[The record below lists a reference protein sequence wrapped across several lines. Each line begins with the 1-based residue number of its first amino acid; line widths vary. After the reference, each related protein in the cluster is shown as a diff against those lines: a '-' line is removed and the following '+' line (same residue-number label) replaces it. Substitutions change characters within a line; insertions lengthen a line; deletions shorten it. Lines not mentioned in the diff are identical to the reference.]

1 LFYKTWLG
9 PTKDQEDVIAA
20 DEEQDMLRVMLS
32 DHRRLLPI
40 ADLQEMRVGIAYAMP
55 SKVRQFQLFNIC
67 LHIDA
72 TGDFNKEGRPLV
84 TVSSNDYYGK
94 MFIGL

>member
-1 LFYKTWLG
+1 
-9 PTKDQEDVIAA
+9 
-20 DEEQDMLRVMLS
+20 
-32 DHRRLLPI
+32 
-40 ADLQEMRVGIAYAMP
+40 
-55 SKVRQFQLFNIC
+55 VRQFQLFNIC